1 MTVFPRGVNQTI
13 PNTRK
18 KKNVVL
24 YYSFQGR
31 SSLPLDYRYSYPY
44 GMQSIKRKGV
54 HVHTIMAYVVN
65 GGTPPR
71 INLGI
76 TTQPF

>member
-13 PNTRK
+13 PNTR

-31 SSLPLDYRYSYPY
+31 SSLPLDSRYPHPY
-44 GMQSIKRKGV
+44 GMQYIKCKAV
-54 HVHTIMAYVVN
+54 HVHAIKAYMVN

-76 TTQPF
+76 TAQPF